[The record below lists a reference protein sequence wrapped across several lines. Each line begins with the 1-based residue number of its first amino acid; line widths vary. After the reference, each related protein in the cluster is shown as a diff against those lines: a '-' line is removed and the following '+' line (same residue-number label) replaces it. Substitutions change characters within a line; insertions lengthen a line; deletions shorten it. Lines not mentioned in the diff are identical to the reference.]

1 MNNTNKILMMA
12 VITSLLVIGTSLT
25 PMQSFAD
32 RDKGDHEKTSDYKS
46 KIFASSEEDKKS
58 AKQHM
63 DQDNECYR
71 GDDCKQANQGQQVVG
86 KDNDAKGFNDQ
97 SKNVQQA
104 ATPTPTTPTTPP
116 KTCKECFT
124 AFLDEAEET
133 AFNTYLAGFPNV
145 KNIEGYCGILL
156 ATDEQVIR
164 TELTRELGLDEQTLD
179 AIIECLIKIGIL
191 NPTPTDTA

>member
-32 RDKGDHEKTSDYKS
+32 RDKGDQEKTSDYKS

-71 GDDCKQANQGQQVVG
+71 DDDRKQANQGQQVVG
-86 KDNDAKGFNDQ
+86 KDLFESSRNHM
-97 SKNVQQA
+97 
-104 ATPTPTTPTTPP
+104 
-116 KTCKECFT
+116 
-124 AFLDEAEET
+124 
-133 AFNTYLAGFPNV
+133 
-145 KNIEGYCGILL
+145 
-156 ATDEQVIR
+156 R
-164 TELTRELGLDEQTLD
+164 T
-179 AIIECLIKIGIL
+179 IKHLRIMVVEY
-191 NPTPTDTA
+191 T